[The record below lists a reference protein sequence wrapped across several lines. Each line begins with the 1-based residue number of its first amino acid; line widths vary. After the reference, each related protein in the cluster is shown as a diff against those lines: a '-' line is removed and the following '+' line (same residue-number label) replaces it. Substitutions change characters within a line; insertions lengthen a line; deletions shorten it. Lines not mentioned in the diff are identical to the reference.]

1 MAENEA
7 RRETDELL
15 RELEREIN
23 REYRQAEEELRA
35 KLRQYLADYE
45 RKDRIKREQVKRG
58 IITEDEYVRWRMGQ
72 LAIGQ
77 RWQEQIAVIT
87 QDMRNAGEI
96 AHSITEGYM
105 PSVYALNHNYA
116 TYEAEK
122 GAMVDTS
129 YTLYSREAVERM
141 MREDPELLPAPG
153 RRVNSLIA
161 QGKANRWDRKV
172 VQSSMVQGILQ
183 GESIPNIATRISRDL
198 GETNRKAA
206 LRYARTMTTGAENAG
221 HVDAYERAQSK
232 GIEIRQM
239 WLATLDGRTR
249 DSHRE
254 MDGETVEVG
263 GTFSN
268 GCKFPGDPSG
278 PAEEVWNCRCR
289 VISQIKG
296 FEIDPTDPTVRRS
309 DKLDGMTYEEW
320 REAHGVSEPIE
331 KPDEIAR
338 RMRYAYGAEYRKG
351 MKGEEAGEEGPNIA
365 ELFKTNAELLNEN
378 GDIDLT
384 EAEKDYK
391 EFLTNVPARNRIHL
405 EEANK
410 KYKVVETNDT
420 EVSMGFKR
428 ANREVLFNG
437 KNLVKEGINYAV
449 GKTHELAHGIDLD
462 YVRSWK
468 NEAFTAAIA
477 NMEKVISED
486 PQKFL
491 KYTEENNGNG
501 FLGDLLSAGCRG
513 QYKFTT
519 GHPEE
524 YWKRNNTRAFEAFAN
539 LYSMESFSESE
550 NIKFVAENFP
560 DVLKAYRNL
569 RYYKRG
575 K

>member
-96 AHSITEGYM
+96 AHSITDGYM

-268 GCKFPGDPSG
+268 GCRFPGDPSG

-289 VISQIKG
+289 VIAQVKG
-296 FEIDPTDPTVRRS
+296 FEHDPSDLSVRRS
-309 DKLDGMTYEEW
+309 DKMGDMSYEEW

-351 MKGEEAGEEGPNIA
+351 MKGVNLNGEAAMMQEGGASEVPEWLQGDYSDFEPLELTEQERAVFEDLAEKTNGDGFEHGCIIDNTGNPASKQYGGESSEKVGFPKDDIKPGSTLLHTHTNSTPLSTEDLKKLCNTNVDKIGVRCYNDDVFTVERGSGEYIA
-365 ELFKTNAELLNEN
+365 EDEFAERFSR
-378 GDIDLT
+378 DW
-384 EAEKDYK
+384 EA
-391 EFLTNVPARNRIHL
+391 
-405 EEANK
+405 
-410 KYKVVETNDT
+410 
-420 EVSMGFKR
+420 M
-428 ANREVLFNG
+428 
-437 KNLVKEGINYAV
+437 
-449 GKTHELAHGIDLD
+449 
-462 YVRSWK
+462 
-468 NEAFTAAIA
+468 
-477 NMEKVISED
+477 
-486 PQKFL
+486 
-491 KYTEENNGNG
+491 
-501 FLGDLLSAGCRG
+501 LSAEMAEQYAERGLTTEQMNYVMIREKFYRICRELKWTMRG
-513 QYKFTT
+513 
-519 GHPEE
+519 GALH
-524 YWKRNNTRAFEAFAN
+524 
-539 LYSMESFSESE
+539 ESE
-550 NIKFVAENFP
+550 
-560 DVLKAYRNL
+560 
-569 RYYKRG
+569 
-575 K
+575 